1 MNTKKIIECERT
13 KIEKWSRFQLSNR
26 WKIIG
31 AVLCLATFLTMIGLK
46 FTEAEP
52 LWLKDILR
60 KALLVGLLI
69 VILSKEKMED
79 EMIVSLRAK
88 SFALAFIIGV
98 FYALVQPVVDYI
110 VHNFLFEASE
120 TNDFSYFQVLS
131 FMLLIQ
137 MMFFEVLKRNR

>member
-13 KIEKWSRFQLSNR
+13 KIEKWSQFQLSNR
-26 WKIIG
+26 WKTIG
-31 AVLCLATFLTMIGLK
+31 TVLCLVTFLTMIGLK

-60 KALLVGLLI
+60 KVLLVGLLI
-69 VILSKEKMED
+69 IILSKEKMED

-88 SFALAFIIGV
+88 SFTLAFIIGV
-98 FYALVQPVVDYI
+98 LYALIQPVVDYVI
-110 VHNFLFEASE
+110 HNFLYEASE
-120 TNDFSYFQVLS
+120 NNGFSYFQVLS